1 MKIILR
7 IQGAK
12 GSRIQVKGMEVKT
25 LESSNP
31 FFVLKDSLSVP
42 NCLDRLS
49 PSQYTPQK

>member
-12 GSRIQVKGMEVKT
+12 GSRIQVKNLEVKT

-31 FFVLKDSLSVP
+31 GILEPYFRTKESHD
-42 NCLDRLS
+42 LDL
-49 PSQYTPQK
+49 YF

>member
-1 MKIILR
+1 MKFIFK

-31 FFVLKDSLSVP
+31 IFVLKELF
-42 NCLDRLS
+42 
-49 PSQYTPQK
+49 